1 MSDIEALTN
10 KIILIGKGQILY
22 QGSFDNI
29 KNKYSS
35 IKTIEIEFAKEYD
48 SIELEGYET
57 IEHNKKFATLKNL
70 PTTEFHT
77 KNFVN
82 QISEKYE
89 IVDFQVTSLGV
100 DEILAKLYKEYKL

>member
-1 MSDIEALTN
+1 MKQLS
-10 KIILIGKGQILY
+10 II
-22 QGSFDNI
+22 
-29 KNKYSS
+29 
-35 IKTIEIEFAKEYD
+35 
-48 SIELEGYET
+48 
-57 IEHNKKFATLKNL
+57 KKFATLKNL